1 MKRLYSLII
10 SLMVVGAAFAQNLT
24 SVSGTIVDE
33 QGLPLVGASVTVPG
47 TTYGVT
53 TDINGMFVLKV
64 DAKAKDLVV
73 SYVGYKDKTVAVKGK
88 LGNIKLESDATALE
102 DIIITQSVAVARK
115 TPVAVSTLTQETISE
130 RIGTMELPEVLNTTP
145 GVYAHKQGGGFG
157 DSEIRMRG
165 FQQANI
171 AVMINGVPINDM
183 EWGGTYW
190 SNWMGL
196 ADVTRSMQTQRGLG
210 ASKISSPSVGGMIN
224 IVTAGLEAKKGGKV
238 FYGTGNDGMNNVGF
252 SYSTGMS
259 EDGWA
264 MTVSLSKKSGDG
276 WVQGTEYESYNYFFN
291 LSKRLNSKHQLSFT
305 AFGAPQEHYQRNS
318 NDGLTIAN
326 WQSGKIQNYMGNDS
340 RYKYNATYGFGKNG
354 ERKTSSYNQYHKPLM
369 TLNHQW
375 QISDD
380 SNLSTALY
388 LSLGRG
394 NGYSGQGRDGF
405 SNSSWYGGSY
415 GTPNNLMVDT
425 DGDGINETGTRNAD
439 GTYNYAAI
447 QMMNENSIT
456 GSKMAMGKSVNDH
469 LWYGIMSN
477 YTKEINDELTFSGG
491 LDARYY
497 VGTHTNE
504 LIDLYNG
511 AYYIDDSSRKNV
523 KVENNIAAADPAWK
537 MEKLQVGDV
546 VYRDYDSRIGQVGL
560 FGQLEYSTEELTS
573 FISGSW
579 SNHTYSRYDRF
590 YYDAEHAQSDLF
602 NTNGFTL
609 KAGAN
614 YNVTEHSN
622 VFANVGYISRA
633 PFFSGGVFLNS
644 TVSNLINPDAVN
656 EKVFSAEIGY
666 GFRNEWLNV
675 NINAYYTKWMDKT
688 MARTQEYTYYQVNG
702 ESFDADGNA
711 YTNKSE
717 GATAVDSRWSVNMTG
732 VNAVHKG
739 VEIDFTAKPNV
750 WLEVNGMLSLG
761 DWRWASNAD
770 GYFYDAGTSQP
781 MKDMFG
787 GVASATAAE
796 DHLKTTINLKGIH
809 VGGSPQTTAS
819 LGAVFKPSRTLR
831 VGATYNIYAR
841 LYADYSLSANSISA
855 GGVTNVVEPWM
866 APTGGQMDV
875 FASQNFKFAGLDAT
889 LSGNVHNL
897 FNQEYITFMKD
908 GGDGKWNSAYGFYA
922 MGRTYSVKLS
932 VKF

>member
-47 TTYGVT
+47 TTYGTT
-53 TDINGMFVLKV
+53 TDINGMFVFKV
-64 DAKAKDLVV
+64 DASAKNLVV
-73 SYVGYKDKTVAVKGK
+73 SYVGYKDKNLAVKSR
-88 LGNIKLESDATALE
+88 LGQIELESDATALE

-115 TPVAVSTLTQETISE
+115 TPVAVSTLTQETIAE

-165 FQQANI
+165 FQQANV

-210 ASKISSPSVGGMIN
+210 ASKISSPSVGGSIN

-238 FYGTGNDGMNNVGF
+238 FYGVGNDGMNNVGF

-264 MTVSLSKKSGDG
+264 MTMLFSQKSGDG
-276 WVQGTEYESYNYFFN
+276 WVQGTEFESYNYFFN
-291 LSKRLNSKHQLSFT
+291 LSKRLNNRHQLSFT

-318 NDGLTIAN
+318 NDGQTIAN
-326 WQSGKIQNYMGNDS
+326 WYKLQNYMGNDNK
-340 RYKYNATYGFGKNG
+340 YKYNPTYGFGKNG
-354 ERKTSSYNQYHKPLM
+354 VRKSSSYNQYHKPLM

-380 SNLSTALY
+380 SNLSTAVY

-394 NGYSGQGRDGF
+394 NGYSGQGRNGY
-405 SNSSWYGGSY
+405 SYSSWYGSSY
-415 GTPNNLMVDT
+415 GTINNVLVDT
-425 DGDGINETGTRNAD
+425 DGDGVKETGLRNAD

-447 QMMNENSIT
+447 QEMNENSIT
-456 GSKMAMGKSVNDH
+456 GSNMVMAKSVNNH

-504 LIDLYNG
+504 IIDLYNG

-523 KVENNIAAADPAWK
+523 LVENNPAAADAGFVN
-537 MEKLQVGDV
+537 EKLQVGDV

-560 FGQLEYSTEELTS
+560 FGQLEYSSDDVTS

-590 YYDAEHAQSDLF
+590 YYGGDMSQSDIF
-602 NTNGFTL
+602 NTNGFTI

-614 YNVTEHSN
+614 YNITERSN
-622 VFANVGYISRA
+622 VFANIGYISRA

-644 TVSNLINPDAVN
+644 TVSNVINPDAVN
-656 EKVFSAEIGY
+656 EKVFSAEVGY
-666 GFRNEWLNV
+666 GFRSEFLNV

-688 MARTQEYTYYQVNG
+688 MARSQEYTYYQVNG
-702 ESFDADGNA
+702 NSYDETGMPH
-711 YTNKSE
+711 TNKTE
-717 GATAVDSRWSVNMTG
+717 GAVAIDDRWSVNMTG
-732 VNAVHKG
+732 VNAVHRG
-739 VEIDFTAKPNV
+739 IEMDFTAKPTY
-750 WLEVNGMLSLG
+750 WMEVNGMLSIG
-761 DWRWASNAD
+761 DWRWASNAN
-770 GYFYDAGTSQP
+770 GYFYSAGTSQP

-787 GVASATAAE
+787 GVASGTAAE

-809 VGGSPQTTAS
+809 VGGSPQTTAA
-819 LGAVFKPSRTLR
+819 LGATFKPNRSMR
-831 VGATYNIYAR
+831 VGLTYNYFAR
-841 LYADYSLSANSISA
+841 LYADYSLSASSISA
-855 GGVTNVVEPWM
+855 GGVTNVTEPWM
-866 APTGGQMDV
+866 APAGGQLDI
-875 FASQNFKFAGLDAT
+875 FASQNFKLGGLNAT
-889 LSGNVHNL
+889 LSGNVHNV
-897 FNQEYITFMKD
+897 FNQEYISFADDVD
-908 GGDGKWNSAYGFYA
+908 GTAANAYVFYA
-922 MGRTYSVKLS
+922 LGRTYSLKLS

>member
-47 TTYGVT
+47 TTYGTT
-53 TDINGMFVLKV
+53 TDINGMFVFKV
-64 DAKAKDLVV
+64 DAQAKDLVV

-88 LGNIKLESDATALE
+88 LGNIRLESDATALE

-115 TPVAVSTLTQETISE
+115 TPVAVSTLTQENIAE

-145 GVYAHKQGGGFG
+145 GVYAHKQGGSFG

-165 FQQANI
+165 FEQANV

-210 ASKISSPSVGGMIN
+210 ASKISSPSVGGSIN

-238 FYGTGNDGMNNVGF
+238 FYGMGNDGMNNVGF

-264 MTVSLSKKSGDG
+264 MTVLFSQKSGNG
-276 WVQGTEYESYNYFFN
+276 WVQGTEFESYNYFFN
-291 LSKRLNSKHQLSFT
+291 ISKRLNSKHQLSFT
-305 AFGAPQEHYQRNS
+305 AFGAPQEHYKRDS

-326 WQSGKIQNYMGNDS
+326 WQSGQVQNYMGNDNK
-340 RYKYNATYGFGKNG
+340 YKYNATYGFGKNG

-380 SNLSTALY
+380 SNLSTAVY

-394 NGYSGQGRDGF
+394 NGYSGQGRG
-405 SNSSWYGGSY
+405 SYNGQSLSYSSWYGSSS
-415 GTPNNLMVDT
+415 GT
-425 DGDGINETGTRNAD
+425 INPLFRNAD
-439 GTYNYAAI
+439 GTRDYAAI
-447 QMMNENSIT
+447 QEMNEMSTT
-456 GSKMAMGKSVNDH
+456 GSNLIMSKSVNDH
-469 LWYGIMSN
+469 LWYGVMSN
-477 YTKEINDELTFSGG
+477 YTKEISDELTFSGG

-504 LIDLYNG
+504 IIDLYNG
-511 AYYIDDSSRKNV
+511 AYYIDDSSRG
-523 KVENNIAAADPAWK
+523 KVSAANNAAAADPNWK
-537 MEKLQVGDV
+537 NEKLQVGDV
-546 VYRDYDSRIGQVGL
+546 VYRDYDSRIGQIGL

-590 YYDAEHAQSDLF
+590 YYDADHAQSDIF

-675 NINAYYTKWMDKT
+675 NVNAYYTKWMDKT
-688 MARTQEYTYYQVNG
+688 MATSSEYSYEDENG
-702 ESFDADGNA
+702 A
-711 YTNKSE
+711 K
-717 GATAVDSRWSVNMTG
+717 VDDRWVINMTG

-739 VEIDFTAKPNV
+739 VEIDLNARPTH
-750 WLEVNGMLSLG
+750 WLDINAMLSIG
-761 DWRWASNAD
+761 DWRWASISD
-770 GYFYDAGTSQP
+770 GYVYSAKGYALADLKTGAQ
-781 MKDMFG
+781 
-787 GVASATAAE
+787 ASAIGAE
-796 DHLKTTINLKGIH
+796 DHLKATVDLKGIR

-819 LGAVFKPSRTLR
+819 LGATFKPNRTLR
-831 VGATYNIYAR
+831 IGATYNLVGR
-841 LYADYSLSANSISA
+841 LYADYSIKSSMIQVGKTTTVA
-855 GGVTNVVEPWM
+855 EPWM
-866 APTGGQMDV
+866 APVGGQLDV
-875 FASQNFKFAGLDAT
+875 YASQNFKFAGLDAT

-897 FNQEYITFMKD
+897 FNQEYITYMKD
-908 GGDGKWNSAYGFYA
+908 GGDGKWNSAYGFFA
-922 MGRTYSVKLS
+922 LGRTYSVKLS